1 MVLDYP
7 RVACSPTHTNM
18 RPGGDAAMP
27 QSALKAVAPPSAV
40 NDEAT
45 IDQKR
50 IVTRLGSRWFLQSLS
65 LVKAFGGGDILDGLI
80 LLAITD
86 ANTRHLNGP
95 DGRYQASNDIPP
107 NDVRRPV
114 SVYVVARELGIS
126 YETARRHV
134 QRLIKAGKIERIEE
148 GVVVPEAVFA
158 EYETQG
164 LTAKNYSNTRRFL
177 DQLREVGAI

>member
-1 MVLDYP
+1 
-7 RVACSPTHTNM
+7 
-18 RPGGDAAMP
+18 MP
-27 QSALKAVAPPSAV
+27 QSALKTAEFPSAV
-40 NDEAT
+40 NDEPS

-50 IVTRLGSRWFLQSLS
+50 IVARLGSRWFLQGLT

-80 LLAITD
+80 LLAITE

-95 DGRYQASNDIPP
+95 DGRYQASHDIPP
-107 NDVRRPV
+107 NDARRPV

-134 QRLIKAGKIERIEE
+134 QRLIKSGKIERLEE
-148 GVVVPEAVFA
+148 GVVVPDSVFA
-158 EYETQG
+158 DYETQG

-177 DQLREVGAI
+177 DQLREVGVI

>member
-1 MVLDYP
+1 
-7 RVACSPTHTNM
+7 
-18 RPGGDAAMP
+18 MP
-27 QSALKAVAPPSAV
+27 QSALKTAEFPTPV
-40 NDEAT
+40 NDETT

-50 IVTRLGSRWFLQSLS
+50 IVARLSSRWFLQGLT
-65 LVKAFGGGDILDGLI
+65 LVKSFGGGDILDGLI
-80 LLAITD
+80 LLAITE

-95 DGRYQASNDIPP
+95 DGRFQASNDIPP

-134 QRLIKAGKIERIEE
+134 QRLIKAGKIDRVED
-148 GVVVPEAVFA
+148 GVVVPDSVFA
-158 EYETQG
+158 DYETQG

-177 DQLREVGAI
+177 DQLRELGVI

>member
-1 MVLDYP
+1 
-7 RVACSPTHTNM
+7 
-18 RPGGDAAMP
+18 MP
-27 QSALKAVAPPSAV
+27 QSALKTAEVLSAV
-40 NDEAT
+40 NDEPS

-50 IVTRLGSRWFLQSLS
+50 IVARLGSRWFLQGLT
-65 LVKAFGGGDILDGLI
+65 LVKSFGGGDILDGLI

-86 ANTRHLNGP
+86 ANTRHLNAP
-95 DGRYQASNDIPP
+95 DSNDIPP

-134 QRLIKAGKIERIEE
+134 QRLIKAGRIERVEE
-148 GVVVPEAVFA
+148 GVVVPDAVFA

-177 DQLREVGAI
+177 DQLREVGVI

>member
-1 MVLDYP
+1 MHQP
-7 RVACSPTHTNM
+7 
-18 RPGGDAAMP
+18 
-27 QSALKAVAPPSAV
+27 ALKTADFPSAV
-40 NDEAT
+40 NDEPN

-50 IVTRLGSRWFLQSLS
+50 IVTRLGARWFLQSLN
-65 LVKAFGGGDILDGLI
+65 LVKTFGGGDILDGLI

-95 DGRYQASNDIPP
+95 DGRFQASTDIPP

-114 SVYVVARELGIS
+114 SVYVVARELSIS

-134 QRLIKAGKIERIEE
+134 QRLIKAGKIERVED
-148 GVVVPEAVFA
+148 GVVVPDSVFA
-158 EYETQG
+158 HSETLG